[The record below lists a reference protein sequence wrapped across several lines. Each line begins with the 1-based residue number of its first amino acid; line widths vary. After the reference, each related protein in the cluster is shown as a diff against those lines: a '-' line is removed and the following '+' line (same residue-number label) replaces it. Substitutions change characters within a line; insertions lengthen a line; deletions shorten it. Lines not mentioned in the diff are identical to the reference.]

1 VLPAARRLGKLVF
14 ECTVPIL
21 LAVGASAEERWEAV
35 KSGPFEVYTTG
46 SDKIAREKLM
56 YLEQFRETLRVI
68 TGKPEIRSVW
78 PVRVL
83 VFKNAK
89 QMPAAS
95 APFALGRDARM
106 LAVAENAPFSRES
119 LKELARILLYENTNR
134 LPQPIE
140 DGLIELLSTLEVN
153 LTHVTLGAPVPEAER
168 SHGWAFMQM
177 VTVNPDYS
185 GRSRVMISNLE
196 QSGDF
201 EAACRNAFE
210 KSLAQLNQQADT
222 YLKAGNFATTSVSA
236 RALSPTRDFKPVQLD
251 ADSGQIAMADL
262 LLASGSPQAA
272 SAYQTLHGAPSAEGF
287 GLLALKDHKENEA
300 RRLFQ
305 SAIQSQ
311 SENARAWL
319 EAGRLEADG
328 TKARADLKK
337 AADLNPNWS
346 EPYFRMADVDKENL
360 EQRAAMLKKA
370 ATFEPRN
377 IDYWQALAR
386 TEIAAKNYPEAQKAW
401 AGAERAAA
409 NDEER
414 ARIHQVRLQVEQER
428 ADYEAAERKRIAEER
443 EADIQRVKG
452 QSDAAIRAAE
462 ADAHKKLN
470 ADGAAPPA
478 PIGWYEDLHGN
489 AKIEGLFERL
499 DCLGKQARLVIQGGD
514 GKTMQLLV
522 RDPSQIV
529 IVGGA
534 EKAFG
539 CGAQKP
545 PQRVLVEYIA
555 KPDAKQR
562 VAGEAVSIEFR

>member
-1 VLPAARRLGKLVF
+1 MLAA
-14 ECTVPIL
+14 
-21 LAVGASAEERWEAV
+21 GASAEDHWEAV

-68 TGKPEIRSVW
+68 TGKPDIRSVW

-89 QMPAAS
+89 QMPAA
-95 APFALGRDARM
+95 ATPFALGRDARM
-106 LAVAENAPFSRES
+106 LSVAENADFSRES

-168 SHGWAFMQM
+168 SHGWAFMQL

-210 KSLAQLNQQADT
+210 KSLAQLNQQADE
-222 YLKAGNFATTSVSA
+222 YLKSGNFGTTSVSA
-236 RALSPTRDFKPVQLD
+236 RALSLTRDFKPIQLD
-251 ADSGQIAMADL
+251 ADAGRVAMADL
-262 LLASGSPQAA
+262 LLAAGSGQAA
-272 SAYQTLHGAPSAEGF
+272 AAYEGLHGDPAAEGL

-305 SAIQSQ
+305 SAIQSE
-311 SENARAWL
+311 SANARAWL
-319 EAGRLEADG
+319 EAGRLEPDAS
-328 TKARADLKK
+328 KARIDLKK

-346 EPYFRMADVDKENL
+346 EPYFRMAEVEKDNL
-360 EQRAAMLKKA
+360 QARAALLKKA

-386 TEIAAKNYPEAQKAW
+386 TEIAAKNFPDAQKAW

-414 ARIHQVRLQVEQER
+414 TRIHQVRLQVEQER

-443 EADIQRVKG
+443 EADIQRVKA
-452 QSDAAIRAAE
+452 QSDAAIHAAE
-462 ADAHKKLN
+462 AEASKKLN
-470 ADGAAPPA
+470 PDGAAPPK
-478 PIGWYEDLHGN
+478 PVGWYEELHGN
-489 AKIEGLFERL
+489 ATIEGLFERL
-499 DCLGKQARLVIQGGD
+499 DCLGRQARLVIQGAG
-514 GKTMQLLV
+514 GKTVQLLV
-522 RDPSQIV
+522 RDPSQLV
-529 IVGGA
+529 VVGGGD
-534 EKAFG
+534 KAFG

-545 PQRVLVEYIA
+545 PQKVLVEYTA
-555 KPDAKQR
+555 KPDAKLR